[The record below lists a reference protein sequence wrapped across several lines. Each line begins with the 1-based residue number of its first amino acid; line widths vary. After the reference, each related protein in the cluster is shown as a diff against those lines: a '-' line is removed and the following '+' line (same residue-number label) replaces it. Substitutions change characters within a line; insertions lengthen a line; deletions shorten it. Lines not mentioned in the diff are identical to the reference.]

1 MRVWR
6 VDHQVVCEVRD
17 RGMAEHRLTG
27 LVPPAPDSLGGRG
40 LVLVNYLCDLVRIH
54 TGPEGTAVRAYLDL

>member
-1 MRVWR
+1 MT
-6 VDHQVVCEVRD
+6 VDQ
-17 RGMAEHRLTG
+17 AEGPLAG
-27 LVPPAPDSLGGRG
+27 LVPPAPESLGGRG